1 MESIDV
7 HKEGKEVNGH
17 WKLSE
22 LGLEEGHIIE
32 ISAPEER
39 QVTQN
44 MKEE

>member
-7 HKEGKEVNGH
+7 SKEGNEVNGH

-32 ISAPEER
+32 ISAPEEGKVPHDMR
-39 QVTQN
+39 
-44 MKEE
+44 EG